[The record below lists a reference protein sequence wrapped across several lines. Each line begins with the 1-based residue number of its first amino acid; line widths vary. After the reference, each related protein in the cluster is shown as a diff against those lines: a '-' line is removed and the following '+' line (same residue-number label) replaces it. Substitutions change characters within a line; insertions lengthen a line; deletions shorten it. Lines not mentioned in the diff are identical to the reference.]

1 MKAVFDRCRNAT
13 YTHTA
18 ESGDYDI
25 QVEGRTLYLLFQWS
39 KDEEDWLNNFD
50 FIPTHLHTLK
60 ERWAHLKALALSFV
74 SGVSTPAKAYKHMTR
89 PWLCHRGFLRVW
101 LAMRDEIEA
110 RVEALLETYPEI
122 DTITCVGYSHG
133 GALAVFATE
142 DMAYL
147 HGEACKVEGYG
158 FGAPRVLWG
167 PIPAEVKERLANF
180 KLVRNVP
187 DIVTHVPPAWLW
199 FKHAGEVVEIGEA
212 GKYNAF
218 AAHKAASYQAELA
231 G

>member
-1 MKAVFDRCRNAT
+1 MKALFNRCRNAK
-13 YTHTA
+13 YIHTA
-18 ESGDYDI
+18 ESGDYAI
-25 QVEGRTLYLLFQWS
+25 QVEGRSLYLLFQWS

-60 ERWAHLKALALSFV
+60 ERWAHLKALIRSFV
-74 SGVSTPAKAYKHMTR
+74 SGVSAPAKAYKHMTR
-89 PWLCHRGFLRVW
+89 PWLCHRGFHRVW
-101 LAMRDEIEA
+101 MAMRDEIEA
-110 RVEALLETYPEI
+110 RVEAMLEEHEI
-122 DTITCVGYSHG
+122 DRIVCVGYSHG

-147 HGEACKVEGYG
+147 YGDEYTVEGYG

-167 PIPAEVKERLANF
+167 PIPTEVKERLAGF
-180 KLVRNVP
+180 RVVRNVP

-199 FKHAGEVVEIGEA
+199 FKHAGEVVEIGEK

-218 AAHKAASYQAELA
+218 TAHKAASYQAELDT
-231 G
+231 